1 MKEEVA
7 LITGSARGIGRAI
20 ALRLGREGYQVV
32 VCDLTANESEQV
44 VREIRDSG
52 GRATAVSCNV
62 TDSVNVKEM
71 IKQVVVTFGRLDV
84 LVNNAGV
91 SKDNLLLRISDE
103 EWQQTINTNLT
114 GVFLCTRA
122 AVRYMMKQKHGN
134 IINISSI
141 VGLRGNAGQAS
152 YAASKAGIIGF
163 TRTIAKEYGSRG
175 ITVNAVAP
183 GFIETPMTA
192 EMPKD
197 YWDEILKQV
206 PLGRPGMPEDI
217 AGVVAFLASPDAD
230 YITGQVIVVDGGM
243 G

>member
-1 MKEEVA
+1 VVA
-7 LITGSARGIGRAI
+7 
-20 ALRLGREGYQVV
+20 
-32 VCDLTANESEQV
+32 CDLTSNESEQV
-44 VREIRDSG
+44 VREIRDGG
-52 GRATAVSCNV
+52 GRAIAVSCNV
-62 TDSVNVKEM
+62 TDSANVKEM
-71 IKQVVVTFGRLDV
+71 ISQVVKTFGRLDV

-91 SKDNLLLRISDE
+91 SRDNLLPRISDE
-103 EWQQTINTNLT
+103 EWEQVINTNLT
-114 GVFLCTRA
+114 GVFHCTRA
-122 AVRYMMKQKHGN
+122 AVRYMMKQKHGH

-163 TRTIAKEYGSRG
+163 TRTVAKEYGSRG

-192 EMPKD
+192 EMPQD
-197 YWDEILKQV
+197 YWEEILQQV
-206 PLGRPGMPEDI
+206 PLGRPGKPEDI
-217 AGVVAFLASPDAD
+217 AGVVSFLASPDAD